1 MPNNKRRRMRNQ
13 DKNRKVLKNK
23 QRKNKNNKRRK
34 SYKRKLKETSKSINN
49 LKYIDM
55 YTKQKLNENEISI
68 LAKGLKFV
76 PSPNIKNAKA
86 NLLIDFQELARKMR
100 CKYQFDDGSNK
111 FIPHP
116 FQQKTGYNPS
126 LANNAIEDYI
136 FATKIEIGKLNTK
149 KIKSKMSIKEK
160 IALSTLRNNKNIIIK
175 KADKNSSTVILDKD
189 KYDKLAMDHLND
201 PIHYEQ
207 VDKSDFEELIKIL
220 NEKINNLY
228 RKSYIDDTTLKYLS
242 IPKNTRLGRLYFLP
256 KIHKVNDQD
265 RNQLKVNKEW
275 LDNINITG
283 QCTSEHNIGEPK
295 TEDLDKDDYSK
306 VTAWEIFVSEDSTTG
321 RNVKAQV
328 WYQEGAGNDWTLR
341 GENTIQVTN
350 VKKINVEDISGTRI
364 RPLLGDYIGFYEFEG
379 SVITY
384 KDNNNNGQYKTTT
397 FTSDQTTFDWDTVA
411 VSDGRD
417 HAIHATVTPSISPT
431 FTNLDDTVAISNNE
445 VAGTVVFTLATSDSD
460 PEDAGLLT
468 VATSTGSALNFFEL
482 DLITLEV
489 KIRSGISLVPG
500 DHLLE
505 FTVRDPCLNSS
516 TNILTIR
523 VENDPPIITSLATSS
538 STTISEDAKLET
550 LLHTLIVTDTQPTN
564 CSLVSTGVPFV
575 IKRISGSTNYG
586 IFLSTGAALDYGKQ
600 NAYVLDLS
608 CTDNYDDT
616 TGIYTVYL
624 LQNEPPS
631 INGLPKATDIQ
642 EDVFVETTLY
652 TFSVTDPESTV
663 VTCFVSGIS
672 PNTNIIF
679 MKPSTNFNGELHFL
693 KIIAIQFD
701 IILQSNPSLRY
712 DLVRTYRIDIQCNDG
727 RRSDS
732 NVFFMNVLRNKP
744 TVFSNL
750 QNITSVS
757 SIATHIGQKVF
768 DVDISDPEND
778 QVEFSMSCVPSANC
792 PFEIYHSG
800 EIVLKRSLEGEF
812 IPAYDLYVHVSDGK
826 SKTGPRSLTVHVLDI
841 NYVPVIRNLPLPSA
855 LVVSENSALGLSIFQ
870 VSIQDN
876 DGADTHTYT
885 MTSSPSDGV
894 LYFDINSANGLV
906 STSALSNI
914 HYEGVSSSSF
924 TFTITVTD
932 TKDSASQNLSISIAN
947 QNEPPV
953 FIKKAYALSVD
964 EGVAGTTL
972 ADPSYLYQDEDNGDT
987 HKFSMTCASNVGY
1000 FSIAQTTGFISLA
1013 TNIDVDAAGSATS
1026 FTCTVIVS
1034 DGSLTDSASL
1044 TITVNNINDNTPRFS
1059 NNLFTFYLDIN
1070 YPLSSV
1076 FGATVATDADTGVFG
1091 NFIYSIDQT
1100 SLGTETFGIKANGDL
1115 YLKTSLTSYGYGSSI
1130 SFIVQATDT
1139 GSLQGTATVFI
1150 VIPQTTTTTTTTT
1163 DRPITFWEYSAN
1175 PAWVIVAGILGLII
1189 MVLPCYM
1196 CYKNEFSCTWRGRP
1210 GDYRDRIQ
1218 EPSENNNTHNNNT
1231 RSYWKAWKW
1240 YEQQ

>member
-1 MPNNKRRRMRNQ
+1 MQLDIQIRTMM
-13 DKNRKVLKNK
+13 
-23 QRKNKNNKRRK
+23 
-34 SYKRKLKETSKSINN
+34 N
-49 LKYIDM
+49 LKFYFIL
-55 YTKQKLNENEISI
+55 TLVIS
-68 LAKGLKFV
+68 LHSV
-76 PSPNIKNAKA
+76 
-86 NLLIDFQELARKMR
+86 
-100 CKYQFDDGSNK
+100 
-111 FIPHP
+111 
-116 FQQKTGYNPS
+116 
-126 LANNAIEDYI
+126 
-136 FATKIEIGKLNTK
+136 
-149 KIKSKMSIKEK
+149 KS
-160 IALSTLRNNKNIIIK
+160 
-175 KADKNSSTVILDKD
+175 
-189 KYDKLAMDHLND
+189 
-201 PIHYEQ
+201 
-207 VDKSDFEELIKIL
+207 
-220 NEKINNLY
+220 
-228 RKSYIDDTTLKYLS
+228 
-242 IPKNTRLGRLYFLP
+242 
-256 KIHKVNDQD
+256 
-265 RNQLKVNKEW
+265 
-275 LDNINITG
+275 
-283 QCTSEHNIGEPK
+283 QCASEHDIGEPK

-306 VTAWEIFVSEDSTTG
+306 GTVNAVLNLKDQYQFKCCGFIKAWEIFVSKDSTTG

-328 WYQEGAGNDWTLR
+328 WYQEDAGNDWTLR

-384 KDNNNNGQYKTTT
+384 KDNNKNGQYKATT
-397 FTSDQTTFDWDTVA
+397 FTSDETTFDWDTVA
-411 VSDGRD
+411 VGDERG

-489 KIRSGISLVPG
+489 KIRSGVSLVPG

-505 FTVRDPCLNSS
+505 FTVRDPCLKSS

-523 VENDPPIITSLATSS
+523 VENDPPVITSLATSS
-538 STTISEDAKLET
+538 STTISEDSKLET
-550 LLHTLIVTDTQPTN
+550 LLHTLIVTDKQPTN

-631 INGLPKATDIQ
+631 INGLPRATDIQ

-652 TFSVTDPESTV
+652 TFSVTDPENTA
-663 VTCFVSGIS
+663 VTCSVTAII

-679 MKPSTNFNGELHFL
+679 MKPSTNFNE
-693 KIIAIQFD
+693 FD

-712 DLVRTYRIDIQCNDG
+712 DLVRTYRIDIQCSDG

-757 SIATHIGQKVF
+757 SIATYIGQKVF

-778 QVEFSMSCVPSANC
+778 QVEFSMFCVPSTNC

-800 EIVLKRSLEGEF
+800 EIVLKRTIEGEF

-841 NYVPVIRNLPLPSA
+841 NYVPVIKNLPLPSA

-906 STSALSNI
+906 STSTSSNI
-914 HYEGVSSSSF
+914 NYEGVSATYF

-932 TKDSASQNLSISIAN
+932 TKDSASKNLSISIAN
-947 QNEPPV
+947 QNEAPV
-953 FIKKAYALSVD
+953 FTKRAYALSVD

-1000 FSIAQTTGFISLA
+1000 FSIAPATGFISLA
-1013 TNIDVDAAGSATS
+1013 TDIDVDATGSATS
-1026 FTCTVIVS
+1026 FTCTVTVS
-1034 DGSLTDSASL
+1034 DGSFTDSVSL

-1059 NNLFTFYLDIN
+1059 NNLFTYYLDIN
-1070 YPLSSV
+1070 YPLNSV
-1076 FGATVATDADTGVFG
+1076 FGSTVATDADTGDF
-1091 NFIYSIDQT
+1091 
-1100 SLGTETFGIKANGDL
+1100 GTETFGIQANGDL
-1115 YLKTSLTSYGYGSSI
+1115 YLKTSLTSYGYGSST

-1139 GSLQGTATVFI
+1139 GSLQGTAKVLI

-1175 PAWVIVAGILGLII
+1175 PAWVIVAGILGSII

-1196 CYKNEFSCTWRGRP
+1196 CYKNRCSCTWRGRP

-1218 EPSENNNTHNNNT
+1218 EPAENSNTHYNNT